1 MLVTRLLVRN
11 YTIKQIMEFKPLV
24 QKCKIPEVK
33 KCNIPEIKI
42 TLEKLLSQLSQLPQ
56 LPCSNCSNIRK

>member
-24 QKCKIPEVK
+24 K
-33 KCNIPEIKI
+33 KCNIPEVQITEIKI
-42 TLEKLLSQLSQLPQ
+42 TLEKLLSQLSQLP
-56 LPCSNCSNIRK
+56 CANCSNIRK